1 MPIQIKMNTN
11 LSNSSHSRSIV
22 QNQRLGGDGVGV
34 DVGGS
39 SGISSSNKLFQNS
52 MIGRVHLSKPGCSSC
67 GH

>member
-11 LSNSSHSRSIV
+11 LSNSSHSRSLSTV
-22 QNQRLGGDGVGV
+22 QNQGLGSSVS
-34 DVGGS
+34 VGGGVS
-39 SGISSSNKLFQNS
+39 LKSNNTFQNS

>member
-22 QNQRLGGDGVGV
+22 QNQRLGGDGVR
-34 DVGGS
+34 VGGS
-39 SGISSSNKLFQNS
+39 SSSNNMFQNS

>member
-11 LSNSSHSRSIV
+11 LSNSYRSPSTV
-22 QNQRLGGDGVGV
+22 QNQKGASGLNSGSG
-34 DVGGS
+34 GGS
-39 SGISSSNKLFQNS
+39 SSSNNTFQNS

>member
-11 LSNSSHSRSIV
+11 LSNRSLSRRSASSVVPPSSS
-22 QNQRLGGDGVGV
+22 L
-34 DVGGS
+34 GS
-39 SGISSSNKLFQNS
+39 SSIGQFQNS

>member
-1 MPIQIKMNTN
+1 MNTN

-22 QNQRLGGDGVGV
+22 QNQGLGSGVGV
-34 DVGGS
+34 GSGVSVGGS
-39 SGISSSNKLFQNS
+39 SSSNKLFQNS

>member
-11 LSNSSHSRSIV
+11 LSNNSHSRSTV
-22 QNQRLGGDGVGV
+22 QIQGAASGLGGVSVGR
-34 DVGGS
+34 
-39 SGISSSNKLFQNS
+39 SSSNNMFQNS

>member
-11 LSNSSHSRSIV
+11 LSNSSHSRSTL

-34 DVGGS
+34 GS

>member
-11 LSNSSHSRSIV
+11 LSNSSHSHSRSTV
-22 QNQRLGGDGVGV
+22 QNQSATSSLGGLGVK
-34 DVGGS
+34 
-39 SGISSSNKLFQNS
+39 SNNAFQNS

>member
-22 QNQRLGGDGVGV
+22 QNQRLGGVGV

-39 SGISSSNKLFQNS
+39 SGSSSSNKLFQNS

>member
-11 LSNSSHSRSIV
+11 LSNSSHSHSHSRSTV
-22 QNQRLGGDGVGV
+22 QNQGLGSSVGV
-34 DVGGS
+34 S
-39 SGISSSNKLFQNS
+39 LKSNNTFQNS